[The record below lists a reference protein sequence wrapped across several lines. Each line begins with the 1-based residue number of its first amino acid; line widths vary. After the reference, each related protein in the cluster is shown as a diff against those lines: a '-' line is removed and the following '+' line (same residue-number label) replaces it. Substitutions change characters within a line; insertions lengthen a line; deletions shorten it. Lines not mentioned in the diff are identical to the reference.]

1 MCKRRWEYGMRLVLL
16 LLLLCLSPLLLE
28 RAVEYITVCFKNFM
42 QKRCIL
48 IKLQSM
54 KYLRIQKG
62 LSKSQSLHILTCLSS
77 PRVFLFDSMWAGTPT
92 NVQSKTVSGFVHN
105 MKRVSAIFMFSLRDA
120 TSNGLLPSW
129 KSQTCED
136 FCLFLK
142 SWLLRWGYLVTIT
155 HINLLCLEVTS

>member
-62 LSKSQSLHILTCLSS
+62 LSKSVFPDFDLLEFPSC
-77 PRVFLFDSMWAGTPT
+77 FLFDSMWAGTPT
-92 NVQSKTVSGFVHN
+92 NLQSKTVSGFVHN
-105 MKRVSAIFMFSLRDA
+105 MKRVSTIFMFSLRDA

-129 KSQTCED
+129 KSQPCED
-136 FCLFLK
+136 LCLFLK
-142 SWLLRWGYLVTIT
+142 SWLLRWGYLVFLIR
-155 HINLLCLEVTS
+155 ISSSFK